1 MCADG
6 HSNSVGAIDMLIEI
20 GPHSSLKTPIHE
32 ILKDNKI
39 WGPSIKY
46 IPSLSRGQDANI
58 DVLRLASAL
67 FATGYDVDIPA
78 INSIHAAQEGEGH
91 LLCDVPSYS
100 WTHLNT
106 LWYESRLSKNHRCRK
121 FPRIDLLGVLV
132 DDFKDM
138 DLRWRGVLRVSGLP
152 WLSQHKI
159 QGNTVFPM
167 AAFLAMIIEAAHQRA
182 ILRSV
187 TMTNSSK
194 YVLKEISVKR
204 PLLLPDSAE
213 IETSLTLK
221 AHREGSRNSSTSW
234 DEFFIYSWTAE
245 AGWSEHCQG
254 LIMVVETPKI
264 ANPIDGQRFAQ
275 GREAAIRDSIEQQEK
290 LFFQNVVGARACAG
304 HCIATLEAPDT
315 AAIMPNN
322 SESDFAIHPAFL
334 DSCVHPVFLAWEGGI
349 ITSAT
354 LRVPNFIN
362 TLSISHRIP
371 KTPRDRFQN
380 YISTIVKGKDTGS
393 SIVVF
398 DNSRD
403 RKTPVIEINSMI
415 ASVLPGQNV
424 NDDASSRD
432 LCERTQWEAC
442 LDLLSL
448 SQYQE
453 ILPSVSEASLEP
465 TQFQIIERATFSYLQ
480 EALNRVP
487 ESEVQRLLPHHQ
499 RQYLIEFLR
508 SYWRAD

>member
-1 MCADG
+1 
-6 HSNSVGAIDMLIEI
+6 MLIEI

-290 LFFQNVVGARACAG
+290 LCSTSLDCTKTYSNLSRVGLEYGQSSKTLLAHVHVLAIVLQLSRLQTPPRSCQTILRATSRYTR
-304 HCIATLEAPDT
+304 HSWT
-315 AAIMPNN
+315 
-322 SESDFAIHPAFL
+322 
-334 DSCVHPVFLAWEGGI
+334 PVFIPSSWLG
-349 ITSAT
+349 
-354 LRVPNFIN
+354 RV
-362 TLSISHRIP
+362 
-371 KTPRDRFQN
+371 
-380 YISTIVKGKDTGS
+380 
-393 SIVVF
+393 
-398 DNSRD
+398 
-403 RKTPVIEINSMI
+403 
-415 ASVLPGQNV
+415 AS
-424 NDDASSRD
+424 
-432 LCERTQWEAC
+432 
-442 LDLLSL
+442 
-448 SQYQE
+448 
-453 ILPSVSEASLEP
+453 
-465 TQFQIIERATFSYLQ
+465 
-480 EALNRVP
+480 
-487 ESEVQRLLPHHQ
+487 
-499 RQYLIEFLR
+499 
-508 SYWRAD
+508 